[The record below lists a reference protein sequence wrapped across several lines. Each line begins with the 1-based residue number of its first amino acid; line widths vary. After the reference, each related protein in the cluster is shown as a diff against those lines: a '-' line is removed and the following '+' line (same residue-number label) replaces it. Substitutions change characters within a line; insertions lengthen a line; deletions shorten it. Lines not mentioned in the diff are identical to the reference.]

1 MFIPEP
7 EPCLPSLAAS
17 PFTFKVIRERVL
29 LLVAVACDRKIAR
42 LSPPLFAL
50 GRVYEARIGG
60 GLHRAAVVQSPRLRL
75 NDRHTHCLDSQF
87 TARKIRMEQQFDK
100 EVAGSNVGYSFHVML
115 CYFRSLR
122 I

>member
-1 MFIPEP
+1 MFIPEL
-7 EPCLPSLAAS
+7 ESCLPPLAAFKSAS

-42 LSPPLFAL
+42 LSLLFAL

-75 NDRHTHCLDSQF
+75 NDRHTHCLDS
-87 TARKIRMEQQFDK
+87 
-100 EVAGSNVGYSFHVML
+100 YS
-115 CYFRSLR
+115 
-122 I
+122 